1 MDNLEYRMIIKILQI
16 FKKNHNLQSIEKHFY
31 MQQEKDWSIDEI
43 QNTWQLVSKLHDG
56 QKYGGSNEGER
67 VEYINHIGSVV
78 FEVLNASRLT
88 ENMNSDLAVK
98 CAMLHDTIEDT
109 TYNYEKVNDLFGSEV
124 ASGVLAL
131 TKNDEIEDSLEK
143 MLDSLNRIKQQP
155 IEVWAVKMADR
166 ICNLYEPPYYWN
178 DEKKLKYIE
187 EAKIIHNELK
197 DGNVYL
203 AERLKNK
210 IQEYYL
216 FLSNVNQL

>member
-1 MDNLEYRMIIKILQI
+1 
-16 FKKNHNLQSIEKHFY
+16 
-31 MQQEKDWSIDEI
+31 MQHQKDWSIDEI
-43 QNTWQLVSKLHDG
+43 QNIWQLVSKLHDG
-56 QKYGGSNEGER
+56 QKYGGSDEGER

-78 FEVLNASRLT
+78 FEVLNAVRLT
-88 ENMNSDLAVK
+88 ENMNADLAVK

-109 TYNYEKVNDLFGSEV
+109 AFTYEKVVDLFGSQV

-131 TKNDEIEDSLEK
+131 TKNEEIEDSFEK
-143 MLDSLNRIKQQP
+143 MRDSLNRIKKQP

-187 EAKIIHNELK
+187 EAEIIHNELK

-210 IQEYYL
+210 IREYNR
-216 FLSNVNQL
+216 FLSTANQL

>member
-1 MDNLEYRMIIKILQI
+1 
-16 FKKNHNLQSIEKHFY
+16 
-31 MQQEKDWSIDEI
+31 MQQQKDWSIDEI
-43 QNTWQLVSKLHDG
+43 QNIWQLVSKLHDG

-78 FEVLNASRLT
+78 FEVLNAVRFT
-88 ENMNSDLAVK
+88 ENMNADLAVK

-109 TYNYEKVNDLFGSEV
+109 AFTYEKVIDLFGTQV

-131 TKNDEIEDSLEK
+131 TKNEEIEDSFEK
-143 MLDSLNRIKQQP
+143 MRDSLNRIKKQP

-166 ICNLYEPPYYWN
+166 ICNLYQPPYYWN

-187 EAKIIHNELK
+187 EAEIIHNELK
-197 DGNVYL
+197 DGNAYL

-210 IQEYYL
+210 ILEYNR
-216 FLSNVNQL
+216 FLSTAEQL

>member
-1 MDNLEYRMIIKILQI
+1 MK
-16 FKKNHNLQSIEKHFY
+16 
-31 MQQEKDWSIDEI
+31 QQKDWSIDEI

-78 FEVLNASRLT
+78 FEVLNASRFT
-88 ENMNSDLAVK
+88 ENMNADLAVK

-109 TYNYEKVNDLFGSEV
+109 AFNYEKINDLFGSEV
-124 ASGVLAL
+124 ASGVMAL
-131 TKNDEIEDSLEK
+131 TKNEKIEDSFEK

-187 EAKIIHNELK
+187 EAEIIHQELK
-197 DGNVYL
+197 DGNEYL

-210 IQEYYL
+210 IREYNR
-216 FLSNVNQL
+216 FLSTANQL